1 MLAAW
6 TLAQVPVDATR
17 MFTSDAHA
25 GAIYLVLKAAAYF
38 IRAVLSLPII
48 SGILVSIR
56 DRIIT

>member
-1 MLAAW
+1 MDTGTVA
-6 TLAQVPVDATR
+6 VDAIGVSI
-17 MFTSDAHA
+17 SDAHA